1 MPEQILVGDE
11 TPSEEAQGVLEE
23 RVVVL
28 AVKDRRLDITNKV
41 FEERADDDVD
51 DLADLQIH
59 CLSQR
64 RACMER
70 LEVLTARDVFLCSL
84 LVELIECCVGEL
96 LLVDGAA
103 EVKGDIVHEE
113 RLQLLLQPHN
123 RLVGLHV
130 DIESA
135 EHGFLLNINVWN
147 QLKRLHVNGDA
158 DPIAQLRV
166 NVLAL
171 VLVFSM
177 ASDFLEV
184 QHEVCLQLSHIELEV
199 ADLGQLVH
207 LLDKEH
213 CVILRCGHEQ
223 VVICQPHQTVEFD
236 AILGCLTGLHSPVIH
251 HLVCVTS
258 GRCSTLRVSRDC
270 SADVTDF
277 LPSQELQLAI
287 LQIGVVEATEDV
299 ADTKA
304 LWNSFSL
311 LELLLV
317 KRDVVVA
324 SNVLQRGQQV
334 VFDMLLTLFLL
345 HYNCPLKVQIIR
357 LLKNIK

>member
-113 RLQLLLQPHN
+113 RLQLLL
-123 RLVGLHV
+123 
-130 DIESA
+130 
-135 EHGFLLNINVWN
+135 
-147 QLKRLHVNGDA
+147 
-158 DPIAQLRV
+158 
-166 NVLAL
+166 
-171 VLVFSM
+171 
-177 ASDFLEV
+177 
-184 QHEVCLQLSHIELEV
+184 
-199 ADLGQLVH
+199 
-207 LLDKEH
+207 
-213 CVILRCGHEQ
+213 
-223 VVICQPHQTVEFD
+223 
-236 AILGCLTGLHSPVIH
+236 
-251 HLVCVTS
+251 
-258 GRCSTLRVSRDC
+258 
-270 SADVTDF
+270 
-277 LPSQELQLAI
+277 
-287 LQIGVVEATEDV
+287 
-299 ADTKA
+299 
-304 LWNSFSL
+304 
-311 LELLLV
+311 
-317 KRDVVVA
+317 
-324 SNVLQRGQQV
+324 
-334 VFDMLLTLFLL
+334 
-345 HYNCPLKVQIIR
+345 
-357 LLKNIK
+357 